1 MRILILALLALPSL
15 PMQSVEFAVRIG
27 EKNYHPD
34 NLDIRIGDQVTWTNF
49 DADDHT
55 VTTVFRS
62 TIPDPQEGPF
72 DSGRL
77 ASGSSFSH
85 VFLREGTV
93 RYYCK
98 FHESTTGTVT
108 VRGVR

>member
-1 MRILILALLALPSL
+1 MRMMLAALLALPLL

-34 NLDIRIGDQVTWTNF
+34 NLEIRIGDTVTWTNF
-49 DADDHT
+49 DAHDHT
-55 VTTVFRS
+55 VTTVLRS
-62 TIPDPQEGPF
+62 EGPDLQEGPF

-77 ASGSSFSH
+77 ASGSSFSR

-98 FHESTTGTVT
+98 IHEGTTGMVT